1 MRGITHH
8 HGVTW
13 WAVITVTVTAL
24 ALSTIGPRWFGAG
37 SAHLA
42 IGAGCGPL
50 ALTGFAV
57 AHALH
62 HF

>member
-1 MRGITHH
+1 MGGITHH

-13 WAVITVTVTAL
+13 WAVITVSVA
-24 ALSTIGPRWFGAG
+24 ALSLSPIGARWFGAG
-37 SAHLA
+37 GAHLA
-42 IGAGCGPL
+42 IGAGCGTG